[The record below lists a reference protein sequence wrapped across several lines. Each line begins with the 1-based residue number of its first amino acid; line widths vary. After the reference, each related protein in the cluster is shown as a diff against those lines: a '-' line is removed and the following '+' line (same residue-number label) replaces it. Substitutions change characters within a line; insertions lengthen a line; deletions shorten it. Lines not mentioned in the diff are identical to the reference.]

1 MSYLYDVTATKGASG
16 MLSVR
21 VPTEIEERLARLAEL
36 TGRSKS
42 FYAREALVAHMD
54 DLEDIYL
61 GEQRLE
67 AVRAGKDAVRPLA
80 DLAAEYGL

>member
-1 MSYLYDVTATKGASG
+1 

-21 VPTEIEERLARLAEL
+21 VPDEIEKRLAQLAAK

-42 FYAREALVAHMD
+42 FYAREALVAHID
-54 DLEDIYL
+54 DLEDVYL
-61 GEQRLE
+61 GEKRLE
-67 AVRAGKDAVRPLA
+67 DVRAGKDAVHPLA

>member
-1 MSYLYDVTATKGASG
+1 

-21 VPTEIEERLARLAEL
+21 VPEEVEQRLARLAEL

-42 FYAREALVAHMD
+42 FYARAALVAYID

-61 GEQRLE
+61 GEKRLKD
-67 AVRAGKDAVRPLA
+67 VRSGKDAIHPLA
-80 DLAAEYGL
+80 DLAAEYGS

>member
-1 MSYLYDVTATKGASG
+1 

-21 VPTEIEERLARLAEL
+21 VPVEERLARLAEQ

-42 FYAREALVAHMD
+42 FYARAALVAHID

-61 GEQRLE
+61 GEKRLE
-67 AVRAGKDAVRPLA
+67 DVRSGKDAIHPLA
-80 DLAAEYGL
+80 NYTGGIRISVLIEVSAPAGAI

>member
-1 MSYLYDVTATKGASG
+1 

-21 VPTEIEERLARLAEL
+21 VPDEVEQRLARLAEL

-42 FYAREALVAHMD
+42 FYARAALVAYID

-61 GEQRLE
+61 GEKRLE
-67 AVRAGKDAVRPLA
+67 DVRSGKDAIHPLA
-80 DLAAEYGL
+80 DLVAEYGS

>member
-1 MSYLYDVTATKGASG
+1 

-21 VPTEIEERLARLAEL
+21 GPEEVEKRLARLAEQ

-42 FYAREALVAHMD
+42 FYAREALVAHID

-61 GEQRLE
+61 GEKRLE
-67 AVRAGKDAVRPLA
+67 AIRAGKDTVHPLA

>member
-1 MSYLYDVTATKGASG
+1 

-21 VPTEIEERLARLAEL
+21 IPDEVERRLAQLASE

-42 FYAREALVAHMD
+42 FYAREALLAHID

-61 GEQRLE
+61 GEKLLE
-67 AVRAGKDAVRPLA
+67 NVRAGKDSVHPLA

>member
-1 MSYLYDVTATKGASG
+1 

-21 VPTEIEERLARLAEL
+21 VPDEVEARLTLLAKN

-42 FYAREALVAHMD
+42 FYAREALLAHID

-61 GEQRLE
+61 SERRLE
-67 AVRAGKDAVRPLA
+67 DIRAGKDTTHPLA
-80 DLAAEYGL
+80 ELAAEYGL

>member
-1 MSYLYDVTATKGASG
+1 

-21 VPTEIEERLARLAEL
+21 VPEEVEERLALLAKN

-42 FYAREALVAHMD
+42 FYAREALLAHID
-54 DLEDIYL
+54 DLEDTYL
-61 GEQRLE
+61 GEKRLE
-67 AVRAGKDAVRPLA
+67 ALRSGKDSVHPLT

>member
-1 MSYLYDVTATKGASG
+1 

-21 VPTEIEERLARLAEL
+21 VPEEVEARLARLAEQ

-42 FYAREALVAHMD
+42 FYAREALIAHID

-61 GEQRLE
+61 GEKRLE
-67 AVRAGKDAVRPLA
+67 EVRAGRDAVHPLA

>member
-1 MSYLYDVTATKGASG
+1 MYDDGGSLV

-21 VPTEIEERLARLAEL
+21 VPEEVEERLALLAKN

-42 FYAREALVAHMD
+42 FYAREALLAHID
-54 DLEDIYL
+54 DLEDTYL
-61 GEQRLE
+61 GEKRLE
-67 AVRAGKDAVRPLA
+67 ALRAGKDDVHPLA

>member
-1 MSYLYDVTATKGASG
+1 

-21 VPTEIEERLARLAEL
+21 VPDEVEARLTLLAKK

-42 FYAREALVAHMD
+42 FYAREALLAHID

-61 GEQRLE
+61 GERRLE
-67 AVRAGKDAVRPLA
+67 DMRAGKDTTHPLTE
-80 DLAAEYGL
+80 LAAEYGL